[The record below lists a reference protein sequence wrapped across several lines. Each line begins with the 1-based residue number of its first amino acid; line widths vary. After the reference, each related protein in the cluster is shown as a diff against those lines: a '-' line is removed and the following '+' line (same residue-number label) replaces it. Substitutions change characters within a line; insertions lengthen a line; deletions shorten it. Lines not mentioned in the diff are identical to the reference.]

1 MRWLTDLRQDQQ
13 EMSDVVLR
21 FAGIVHSSRGSVDE
35 PVCLLPLLL
44 YFPRTDARVES
55 KLALTS
61 WSEDR
66 PSYTWRQWGDFA
78 ILV

>member
-1 MRWLTDLRQDQQ
+1 M
-13 EMSDVVLR
+13 
-21 FAGIVHSSRGSVDE
+21 DE
-35 PVCLLPLLL
+35 ASMLPPAVATFT
-44 YFPRTDARVES
+44 FPRTDARVES

-78 ILV
+78 IRVYRSILDRF